1 VLAQVRVL
9 AQVLAQVRVLA
20 GVALL
25 FSPQLAMKKPALLLL
40 QVQLRSSAR

>member
-9 AQVLAQVRVLA
+9 AQVLAQVLA